1 MGLYSASG
9 VLYTANQVGTTI
21 SVVIKLIDL
30 SKQTKLELIVNEVLV
45 MRALHHANIVTF
57 VDSFFFFGNEVWIAM
72 EYMEGGCLTDVICAN
87 LMTEGQ
93 IAAVSRE
100 IAQGLEH
107 LHEYGIIHRDIKSD
121 NVLLS
126 LTGDI
131 KLSTYHG
138 LLFSYDVLTIAS
150 SPTLADFGFCG
161 QISDPTKG
169 KRTTMIG
176 TPYWMA
182 PEVVTR
188 KEYGPKVDIW
198 SLGIVAI
205 GTSPQCL
212 ATILV
217 ILVTDRTHDAEMM
230 EGEPPYLDQSP
241 LRALYLIAATG
252 TPMIAN
258 SEDLSLMFRD
268 YLAKTLEVDA
278 EKRPDVTQLL
288 QHPFFSIAEPLR
300 TLVPLIKIAR
310 ETAQNK

>member
-1 MGLYSASG
+1 MNL
-9 VLYTANQVGTTI
+9 
-21 SVVIKLIDL
+21 D
-30 SKQTKLELIVNEVLV
+30 KQPKKELIVNEVLV
-45 MRALHHANIVTF
+45 MRALNHANIVNF
-57 VDSFFFFGNEVWIAM
+57 IDSFIFKNEVWIAM

-87 LMTEGQ
+87 LMTEGE

-100 IAQGLEH
+100 IAKGLEH

-138 LLFSYDVLTIAS
+138 LFFWYDDLTLAAS
-150 SPTLADFGFCG
+150 LTLADFGFCG

-176 TPYWMA
+176 TPFWMA

-205 GTSPQCL
+205 GMCPHNSW
-212 ATILV
+212 
-217 ILVTDRTHDAEMM
+217 
-230 EGEPPYLDQSP
+230 PP
-241 LRALYLIAATG
+241 
-252 TPMIAN
+252 
-258 SEDLSLMFRD
+258 SLLF
-268 YLAKTLEVDA
+268 
-278 EKRPDVTQLL
+278 
-288 QHPFFSIAEPLR
+288 
-300 TLVPLIKIAR
+300 
-310 ETAQNK
+310 